1 MISFTSTWNSRT
13 LQTKTSDLLF
23 DIFLNSLI
31 HRKIG
36 DECLLWIISP
46 WLSDINFSFVGR
58 STLNGVFLVPRKA
71 IRLSE
76 ILTNFINYGGTLR
89 LVCRPPHDLIDVDY
103 IRMLF
108 YLESADLPQKNAI
121 IYRIVDNIVSQKA
134 TIDFVLNLLPYVE
147 SERALFRF
155 NEKLHAKI
163 LVSKDCA
170 LTGSSNMT
178 LSGVYF
184 NLEFN
189 CIITDNEN
197 LNKIKEFCN
206 EIWNQSD
213 DLASYVKKCVDF
225 QVLLDNLE
233 GIKDKFD
240 PRLKDLYIKLRTLKD
255 KIIQLPE

>member
-1 MISFTSTWNSRT
+1 MVSFTSTWDSHVFE
-13 LQTKTSDLLF
+13 TKTSDLLF

-36 DECLLWIISP
+36 SECSLWIVSP
-46 WLSDINFSFVGR
+46 WLSDITFSFVGR
-58 STLNGVFLVPRKA
+58 STLNGVFLIPRKA
-71 IRLSE
+71 IKLSE
-76 ILTNFINYGGTLR
+76 ILTNFLNCGGMLK
-89 LVCRPPHDLIDVDY
+89 LVCRPPHDLIDVDS

-108 YLESADLPQKNAI
+108 YLESVDFPQKDAM

-147 SERALFRF
+147 SGRASFRF

-178 LSGVYF
+178 HSGMYF

-189 CIITDNEN
+189 CIITNNED
-197 LNKIKEFCN
+197 LNKIREFCN

-213 DLASYVKKCVDF
+213 DLISYVKKCADF
-225 QVLLDNLE
+225 QILLDNLE
-233 GIKDKFD
+233 DAKDKFD
-240 PRLKDLYIKLRTLKD
+240 PRVKDLYIKLRALKE
-255 KIIQLPE
+255 KIVQIPE